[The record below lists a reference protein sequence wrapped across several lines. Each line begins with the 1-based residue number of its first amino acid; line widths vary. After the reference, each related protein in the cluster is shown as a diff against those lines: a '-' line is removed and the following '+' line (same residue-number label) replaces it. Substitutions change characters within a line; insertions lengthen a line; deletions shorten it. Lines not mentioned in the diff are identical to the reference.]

1 MVRPVSQQRLPAE
14 PAPGPPG
21 GGGGGGAPVEPGA
34 NGPGNTEGGGGPPAP
49 EPGPDDVKAD
59 DDELYGVAGDME
71 RAPGG
76 TVDVT
81 AIALATEGVVKE
93 AVEDGTAATT
103 AAAAAAAAAAATA
116 VAFNVTELC
125 CDC

>member
-1 MVRPVSQQRLPAE
+1 
-14 PAPGPPG
+14 
-21 GGGGGGAPVEPGA
+21 
-34 NGPGNTEGGGGPPAP
+34 
-49 EPGPDDVKAD
+49 
-59 DDELYGVAGDME
+59 ME

-81 AIALATEGVVKE
+81 AIALATEGVVRE

-116 VAFNVTELC
+116 VAFKASEVWCWCCCCCELFVWLVLKLVGWVC
-125 CDC
+125 RL